1 MRHPMSPLNDLWWH
15 VHGVVR
21 STAPTVE
28 DAIAVLRE
36 SGVTPDQERWEAP
49 AMGWAGT
56 FARREE
62 LVAWVR
68 RLLCLSATR
77 DGEIDAFLTSTL
89 VEGPAG
95 WSLAPQP
102 VVTLWWAGTAT

>member
-1 MRHPMSPLNDLWWH
+1 MSPLNDLWLH
-15 VHGVVR
+15 FQGVVR
-21 STAPTVE
+21 PTVPTVE

-36 SGVTPDQERWEAP
+36 SGVTAEQERWEAP

-95 WSLAPQP
+95 WSLPSQP
-102 VVTLWWAGTAT
+102 VVTLWWAGTAA